1 MERWMST
8 DAVSGAGT
16 NSLRQKLWRER
27 GKALPNLRTLED
39 KPELLSDL
47 CRRIDTAVMV
57 ADCLTKSMKEDF
69 VVEKNEWCYR
79 QGDETKAVKL
89 RKQLQRR
96 KTSLG

>member
-1 MERWMST
+1 MST

-47 CRRIDTAVMV
+47 CRRIDTTVMV

-69 VVEKNEWCYR
+69 VVQKNEWCYR
-79 QGDETKAVKL
+79 QGDEAKAVKL

-96 KTSLG
+96 KTSPG